1 MPATTVGVGD
11 TTAPGEDWVL
21 PVGPAEQALI
31 AIATRREVTGK
42 AVRVD
47 MAAGREWTASGST
60 GGPTNRLDALA
71 NRIGNG
77 FHPLGCIDG
86 ARILRPRVPRLT
98 SCPRAEPSCD
108 ARAAPRRPE
117 LRPRHSGRFEGC
129 SRIGR

>member
-11 TTAPGEDWVL
+11 TAGDDWAP
-21 PVGPAEQALI
+21 PIAPAEHALI
-31 AIATRREVTGK
+31 AMATRREVTGK

-47 MAAGREWTASGST
+47 MAAGREWTASGSA
-60 GGPTNRLDALA
+60 GRPPWRLDAPA

-98 SCPRAEPSCD
+98 SCPRAEP
-108 ARAAPRRPE
+108 
-117 LRPRHSGRFEGC
+117 
-129 SRIGR
+129 